1 MTGMAI
7 AALKNEHRL
16 RRRGIVVGGLVLA
29 LSACGGGS
37 HNDKPKPE
45 PLPPARTADGRI
57 IVRGQGLT
65 YALRPPQGWVA
76 RSVRGA
82 DRSTKSTV
90 TVADISPSDGAPV
103 LISGQMRTK
112 NREINSIETWIERV
126 TLARRA
132 NDRDFTMSRAGTVP
146 IFGVRHSE
154 MIVLENGEPE
164 EGSPPVDHEAVVLVE
179 EPGAIAEIFLTAKTK
194 DLLEQNLLTLRMVAA
209 SYSPAN

>member
-16 RRRGIVVGGLVLA
+16 RRRGILVGGLALA
-29 LSACGGGS
+29 LSACSGGRS
-37 HNDKPKPE
+37 DTPKPA

-65 YALRPPQGWVA
+65 YALRPPKGWVA

-126 TLARRA
+126 TLTRRA
-132 NDRDFTMSRAGTVP
+132 NDRAFTMSRAGAVP
-146 IFGVRHSE
+146 IFGARHSE

-164 EGSPPVDHEAVVLVE
+164 EGSPPPDHEAVVLVE

-209 SYSPAN
+209 SYSLAN

>member
-16 RRRGIVVGGLVLA
+16 RRRGILVGGLALA
-29 LSACGGGS
+29 LSACGG
-37 HNDKPKPE
+37 DRRDPPKRE

-112 NREINSIETWIERV
+112 NREINSIESWIERV
-126 TLARRA
+126 TLTRRA

-146 IFGVRHSE
+146 IIGVRHSE
-154 MIVLENGEPE
+154 MIVLENGEPQE
-164 EGSPPVDHEAVVLVE
+164 DGPPVDHEAVVLVE

-194 DLLEQNLLTLRMVAA
+194 DLLEQHLLTLRMVAA